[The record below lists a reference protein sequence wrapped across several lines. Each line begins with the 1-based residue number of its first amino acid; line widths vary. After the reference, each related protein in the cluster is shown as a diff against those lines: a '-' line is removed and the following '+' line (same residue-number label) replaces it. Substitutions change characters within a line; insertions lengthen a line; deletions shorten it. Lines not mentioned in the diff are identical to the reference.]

1 MTTPTSA
8 EAFQAARFQK
18 DLAKNWEYNEQYESS
33 LRFREANPEGWSKLD
48 ANHRTAV
55 LGFYLP
61 ARNAAAAAGIDV
73 TIDPRG
79 GAR

>member
-1 MTTPTSA
+1 MTTTA
-8 EAFQAARFQK
+8 EARTAAKLQA
-18 DLAKNWEYNEQYESS
+18 DLARVWEWNERYESS